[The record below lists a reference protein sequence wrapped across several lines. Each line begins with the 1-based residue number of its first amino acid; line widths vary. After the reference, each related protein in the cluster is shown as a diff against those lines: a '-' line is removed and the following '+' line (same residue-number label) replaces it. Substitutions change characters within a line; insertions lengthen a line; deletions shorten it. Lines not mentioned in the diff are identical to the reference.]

1 MHRIQR
7 TCRVSSRRGRH
18 GPGSDQRGED
28 GRMRRDGVRHGSI
41 DRVSERAAPLGA
53 VHRHVTTSDTSTPLR
68 NGSPGGGT
76 IWVTTLLAIGLS
88 VTGKVSRGNAAI
100 AGMLVWILG
109 SLPGLIQALPAE
121 AP

>member
-1 MHRIQR
+1 M
-7 TCRVSSRRGRH
+7 
-18 GPGSDQRGED
+18 
-28 GRMRRDGVRHGSI
+28 
-41 DRVSERAAPLGA
+41 
-53 VHRHVTTSDTSTPLR
+53 TTSDTSTPLR
-68 NGSPGGGT
+68 NGSPGGRT

-109 SLPGLIQALPAE
+109 SLPGLIQALRAE